1 MSTTLSPIYYLPIIN
16 AASVPGRT
24 LPNLLSDHVG
34 PLNVQVPCAL
44 ISAVLVYGWLG
55 IHTLGPLLAVAILYG
70 FFSGGWLALPP
81 ASVASLTPDLSH
93 FGARMGLCFVSM
105 AAGSLIGTP
114 ATGAILGT
122 RGAGGDWD
130 GARVWSA
137 TTILVG
143 GLLMA
148 GSRVV
153 ISKREKTWRVK
164 V

>member
-1 MSTTLSPIYYLPIIN
+1 M
-16 AASVPGRT
+16 
-24 LPNLLSDHVG
+24 
-34 PLNVQVPCAL
+34 
-44 ISAVLVYGWLG
+44 LVYGWLG
-55 IHTLGPLLAVAILYG
+55 IHSLGPLLAVAILYG
-70 FFSGGWLALPP
+70 FFSGGMLALPP

-93 FGARMGLCFVSM
+93 FGARMGLCFVCM
-105 AAGSLIGTP
+105 AAGSLVGTP

-143 GLLMA
+143 GLLM
-148 GSRVV
+148 GTSRVAV
-153 ISKREKTWRVK
+153 SRREKTWRVK